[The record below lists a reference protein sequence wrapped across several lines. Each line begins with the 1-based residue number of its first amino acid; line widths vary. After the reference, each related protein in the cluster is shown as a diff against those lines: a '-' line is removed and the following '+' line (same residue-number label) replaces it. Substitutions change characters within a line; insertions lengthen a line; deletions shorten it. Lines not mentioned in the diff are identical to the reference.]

1 MSKKPS
7 LAAAL
12 NSLDKKPALP
22 PQQVEDREAVQP
34 VQKPPSRNGK
44 KIVAGHFD
52 PEVSRQFK
60 LIGAETD
67 RSLQDMLAEAIND
80 FFQKQGKPPI
90 A

>member
-7 LAAAL
+7 LAVAL
-12 NSLDKKPALP
+12 NSFDKKPAKA
-22 PQQVEDREAVQP
+22 PQEEEREAVQA
-34 VQKPPSRNGK
+34 VQKPPSRKGK

-52 PEVSRQFK
+52 PAVTKQLK
-60 LIGAETD
+60 LIGIETD